1 MASSGARTKQRPDE
15 NDIKFLTAVLDNPFE
30 GILVID
36 GRGIV
41 TFVNTFFLKI
51 LNTAEE
57 HILGKKV
64 WDALPGCR
72 LYDTLLQGHSQWGEN
87 LKVGGRDFLIMRF
100 PIKQAGQTV
109 GAAVKTIFPDM
120 ATAKEIASRVG
131 LPARVVESRRPL
143 FTCMDIIGETPPMLM
158 AKKLARKAARTD
170 STLLITG
177 ESGTGKEVFAQ
188 AIHNRSV
195 RREAPFIKVNCAAI
209 PENLLESELFGFVD
223 GAFTG
228 ATRGGKPG
236 KFELADGGTIFLDE
250 IGDMP
255 LAMQAKLLT
264 VLQEKEVER
273 IGSTKSTTLNI
284 RFIAATNRDLQ
295 MLVSK
300 GRFREDLYYR
310 LKVLEIPIAP
320 LRERIPDI
328 PLITEHLIG
337 KINRK
342 IGSDIH
348 GVTPESM
355 KQMMVYNWP
364 GNVRELENTIEQA
377 INWSEDRFID
387 LTALLVPVEQRRT
400 QVPRHEPPVRSFH
413 KSVTQTERDLILSAL
428 TQAGGNKAQ
437 AARILNIQRSVLYK
451 KMARLKIA
459 MPPFK
464 CPF

>member
-1 MASSGARTKQRPDE
+1 MALSRSEMIQTPGE
-15 NDIKFLTAVLDNPFE
+15 NDIKFLMSVLDNPFE
-30 GILVID
+30 GILAID
-36 GRGIV
+36 CRGIV
-41 TFVNTFFLKI
+41 IFVNTFFLNI
-51 LNTAEE
+51 LNAAREDV
-57 HILGKKV
+57 LGKKV
-64 WDALPGCR
+64 WEALPGCR
-72 LYDTLLQGHSQWGEN
+72 LYDTVLQGHSQWGEN
-87 LKVGGRDFLIMRF
+87 LKMGGRDFLIMRY
-100 PIKQAGQTV
+100 PIKRNGQTV

-120 ATAKEIASRVG
+120 ATAKEVATRVG
-131 LPARVVESRRPL
+131 QPARVVQSRRPL
-143 FTCMDIIGETPPMLM
+143 FTCMDIIGETPLMLM

-255 LAMQAKLLT
+255 MAMQAKLLT

-273 IGSTKSTTLNI
+273 IGSTKSTPLNV
-284 RFIAATNRDLQ
+284 RFIAATNQDLQ
-295 MLVSK
+295 MLVRE

-310 LKVLEIPIAP
+310 LKVLEIPLAP

-328 PLITEHLIG
+328 PLITGYLIA
-337 KINRK
+337 KINLR

-355 KQMMVYNWP
+355 NRMMAYHWP
-364 GNVRELENTIEQA
+364 GNIRQLENMIEQA
-377 INWSEDRFID
+377 ANWSEDPFID
-387 LTALLVPVEQRRT
+387 LTGLLGAGEGLPPPP
-400 QVPRHEPPVRSFH
+400 PRHDQYANSFH
-413 KSVTQTERDLILSAL
+413 NSVTRTERDLILSAL
-428 TQAGGNKAQ
+428 TQAGGNKAR
-437 AARILNIQRSVLYK
+437 AARILRIQRSVLYK
-451 KMARLKIA
+451 KMARLK
-459 MPPFK
+459 M
-464 CPF
+464 C

>member
-1 MASSGARTKQRPDE
+1 MRQPD
-15 NDIKFLTAVLDNPFE
+15 K
-30 GILVID
+30 
-36 GRGIV
+36 
-41 TFVNTFFLKI
+41 
-51 LNTAEE
+51 
-57 HILGKKV
+57 
-64 WDALPGCR
+64 
-72 LYDTLLQGHSQWGEN
+72 
-87 LKVGGRDFLIMRF
+87 
-100 PIKQAGQTV
+100 
-109 GAAVKTIFPDM
+109 
-120 ATAKEIASRVG
+120 
-131 LPARVVESRRPL
+131 VVESRRPL
-143 FTCMDIIGETPPMLM
+143 YTCMDIIGETPPMLM

-273 IGSTKSTTLNI
+273 IGSTKSTPLNV
-284 RFIAATNRDLQ
+284 RFIAATNQDLQ
-295 MLVSK
+295 MLVRK

-310 LKVLEIPIAP
+310 LKVLEIPLPP

-328 PLITEHLIG
+328 PLIAEHLIG

-355 KQMMVYNWP
+355 QPM
-364 GNVRELENTIEQA
+364 
-377 INWSEDRFID
+377 
-387 LTALLVPVEQRRT
+387 LV
-400 QVPRHEPPVRSFH
+400 
-413 KSVTQTERDLILSAL
+413 I
-428 TQAGGNKAQ
+428 
-437 AARILNIQRSVLYK
+437 
-451 KMARLKIA
+451 
-459 MPPFK
+459 
-464 CPF
+464 

>member
-1 MASSGARTKQRPDE
+1 M
-15 NDIKFLTAVLDNPFE
+15 KFLTEVLDNPFE
-30 GILVID
+30 GILAID
-36 GRGIV
+36 DRGIV
-41 TFVNTFFLKI
+41 TFVNAFFLNI
-51 LNTAEE
+51 LNTTEE

-72 LYDTLLQGHSQWGEN
+72 LYETVLQGHSQWGEN
-87 LKVGGRDFLIMRF
+87 LRVGGRDFLIMRF
-100 PIKQAGQTV
+100 PIKRDGRTV

-120 ATAKEIASRVG
+120 ATAKEVASRVG
-131 LPARVVESRRPL
+131 QPTRVVESRRPL
-143 FTCMDIIGETPPMLM
+143 FTCMDIVGETPPMLM

-209 PENLLESELFGFVD
+209 PEHLLESELFGFVD

-264 VLQEKEVER
+264 VIQEKEVER
-273 IGSTKSTTLNI
+273 IGSTKSTQLNV
-284 RFIAATNRDLQ
+284 RFMAATNQDLQ
-295 MLVSK
+295 MLVHK

-310 LKVLEIPIAP
+310 LKVLEVPIAP

-328 PLITEHLIG
+328 PLITERLIE
-337 KINRK
+337 KINGR

-355 KQMMVYNWP
+355 VRMMAYNWP
-364 GNVRELENTIEQA
+364 GNVRELENMIEQA
-377 INWSEDRFID
+377 INWSEDTFID
-387 LTALLVPVEQRRT
+387 LTRLLAPVEQHETRFT
-400 QVPRHEPPVRSFH
+400 RHDSLVGSFQ
-413 KSVTQTERDLILSAL
+413 KSVTQTERELILSAL
-428 TQAGGNKAQ
+428 AQAGGNKAK
-437 AARILNIQRSVLYK
+437 AARMLNMQRSVLYK

-459 MPPFK
+459 MPQFK

>member
-1 MASSGARTKQRPDE
+1 M
-15 NDIKFLTAVLDNPFE
+15 KFLMAVLDNPFE
-30 GILVID
+30 GILAID
-36 GRGIV
+36 CRGIV
-41 TFVNTFFLKI
+41 IFVNTFFLNI
-51 LNTAEE
+51 VNAAQED
-57 HILGKKV
+57 ILGKKV
-64 WDALPGCR
+64 WDVLPGCR
-72 LYDTLLQGHSQWGEN
+72 LYDTVLQGHSQWGEN
-87 LKVGGRDFLIMRF
+87 LKVGGRDFLVMRY
-100 PIKQAGQTV
+100 PIKRNGQTV

-120 ATAKEIASRVG
+120 ATAKEIATRVG
-131 LPARVVESRRPL
+131 QPAKVVQSRRPL
-143 FTCMDIIGETPPMLM
+143 FTCMDIIGDTPPMLM

-236 KFELADGGTIFLDE
+236 KFELADDGTIFLDE

-264 VLQEKEVER
+264 VLQEKEIER
-273 IGSTKSTTLNI
+273 IGSIKSIPLNV
-284 RFIAATNRDLQ
+284 RFIAATNQDLQ
-295 MLVSK
+295 MLVRQ

-328 PLITEHLIG
+328 PPITGYLIA
-337 KINRK
+337 KINQR

-348 GVTPESM
+348 GVTPGSM
-355 KQMMVYNWP
+355 DQMMAYHWP
-364 GNVRELENTIEQA
+364 GNVRELENMIEQA
-377 INWSEDRFID
+377 ANWSEDPFID
-387 LTALLVPVEQRRT
+387 LTELLTAGEGHPVPALGHDQ
-400 QVPRHEPPVRSFH
+400 HANSFH

-428 TQAGGNKAQ
+428 TRAGGNKAS
-437 AARILNIQRSVLYK
+437 AARILKIQRSVLYK
-451 KMARLKIA
+451 KMARLKIQ
-459 MPPFK
+459 
-464 CPF
+464 

>member
-1 MASSGARTKQRPDE
+1 MASSRVTKHCPGG

-30 GILVID
+30 GVLVID
-36 GRGIV
+36 DRGIV
-41 TFVNTFFLKI
+41 TFINAFFLNI
-51 LNTAEE
+51 LNKSEE

-72 LYDTLLQGHSQWGEN
+72 LYETVLQGHSQWGEN

-100 PIKQAGQTV
+100 PIKRNGKTV

-120 ATAKEIASRVG
+120 AVAKEVASRVG
-131 LPARVVESRRPL
+131 QPTKVVESRRPL

-158 AKKLARKAARTD
+158 AKRLARKAARTD

-195 RREAPFIKVNCAAI
+195 RREAPFVKVNCAAI
-209 PENLLESELFGFVD
+209 PEHLLESELFGFVD

-273 IGSTKSTTLNI
+273 IGSTKSTSLNV
-284 RFIAATNRDLQ
+284 RFMAATNQDLQ
-295 MLVSK
+295 MLVHN

-310 LKVLEIPIAP
+310 LKVLEIPLAP
-320 LRERIPDI
+320 LRERIADI
-328 PLITEHLIG
+328 PLITAYLIG
-337 KINRK
+337 KINRR

-355 KQMMVYNWP
+355 RRMMIYNWP
-364 GNVRELENTIEQA
+364 GNVRELENMIEQA
-377 INWSEDRFID
+377 TNWSEDIFID
-387 LTALLVPVEQRRT
+387 LTALLVPEQNRS
-400 QVPRHEPPVRSFH
+400 QAARHDPPLSSFVD
-413 KSVTQTERDLILSAL
+413 SVTQTERDLILSAL
-428 TQAGGNKAQ
+428 TQAGGNKAK
-437 AARILNIQRSVLYK
+437 AARILNMQRSVLYK

-459 MPPFK
+459 VPALR